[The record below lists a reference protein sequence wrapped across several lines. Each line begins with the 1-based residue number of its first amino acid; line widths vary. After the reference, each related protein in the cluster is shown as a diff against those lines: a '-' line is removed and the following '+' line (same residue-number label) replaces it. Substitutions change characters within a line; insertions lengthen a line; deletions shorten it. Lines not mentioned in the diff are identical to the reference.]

1 MGRNCIRARKDARP
15 TGFIESFNRFA
26 SSTPRYR
33 SSALHFPF
41 PGRLLDCRHVSDAM
55 KHSLELS
62 ASTRP
67 EWVNAVMSNFPAFL
81 QDHADCERK
90 ASAMAMSFV
99 AKYPDRVEIIPE
111 LIETAI
117 EELDHF
123 QQVYAHM
130 ARRGVGLAKEMSEDP
145 YIKALLEF
153 CRTDPLNR
161 FLDRL
166 LLASIIECRGAERF
180 RLVCNA
186 IEDDAG
192 LKEFYHRLWTSE
204 AKHGN
209 IFVKMALNYF
219 PEKNVY
225 ARLKELNAAEG
236 KIIESL
242 ELRAA
247 LH

>member
-1 MGRNCIRARKDARP
+1 
-15 TGFIESFNRFA
+15 
-26 SSTPRYR
+26 
-33 SSALHFPF
+33 
-41 PGRLLDCRHVSDAM
+41 M
-55 KHSLELS
+55 KYSLEL
-62 ASTRP
+62 ATATRP
-67 EWVNAVMSNFPAFL
+67 EWVSAVMAHFQGFL

-117 EELDHF
+117 EELEHF
-123 QQVYAHM
+123 QQVYGHM
-130 ARRGVGLAKEMSEDP
+130 SKRGVQLRKEISEDP
-145 YIKALLEF
+145 YIKALLEL

-180 RLVCNA
+180 RLVCEA
-186 IEDDAG
+186 IEGDSE
-192 LKEFYHRLWTSE
+192 LKEFYHHLWTSE

-219 PEKNVY
+219 DEQNV
-225 ARLKELNAAEG
+225 
-236 KIIESL
+236 
-242 ELRAA
+242 
-247 LH
+247 